1 MICKSCTDGGNAN
14 KIGLADVAIAKHK
27 ECEFKDCYCQHKVNS
42 TITENEKH
50 SSE

>member
-14 KIGLADVAIAKHK
+14 KIGLIDVAIEKHN
-27 ECEFKDCYCQHKVNS
+27 ECEFNDCCCQHKVKSNV
-42 TITENEKH
+42 IDREKH

>member
-1 MICKSCTDGGNAN
+1 MICKSCTDGGSAN
-14 KIGLADVAIAKHK
+14 KIGLTDVAIAKHN
-27 ECEFKDCYCQHKVNS
+27 ECEFKDCCCQHKVKS